1 MILADT
7 SAWIEYLR
15 QTESSVDL
23 ALNDALA
30 AEQVATTDPVIME
43 VLAGSRS
50 EAAAEK
56 LLGTLETLEYYPT
69 AFRTDW
75 ERAAQIYR
83 ECRRAGVTIR
93 SQVDCLIAA
102 VAERRGVPVLHAD
115 ADFARLAEVAGIAVV
130 ALE

>member
-15 QTESSVDL
+15 QTESMVDR

-30 AEQVATTDPVIME
+30 AEQVATTDPIIME
-43 VLAGSRS
+43 VLAGARS
-50 EAAAEK
+50 EAGAEK

-69 AFRTDW
+69 ASREDW

-102 VAERRGVPVLHAD
+102 VAERRGVSVLHAD
-115 ADFARLAEVAGIAVV
+115 TDFARLAEVTGIAVV
-130 ALE
+130 VP